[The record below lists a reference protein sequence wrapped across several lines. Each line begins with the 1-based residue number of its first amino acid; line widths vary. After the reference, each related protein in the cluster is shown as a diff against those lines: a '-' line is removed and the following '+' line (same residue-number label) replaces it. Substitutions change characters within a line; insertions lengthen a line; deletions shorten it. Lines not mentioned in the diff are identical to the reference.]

1 MPDSEKYDI
10 VKAAYNRL
18 HRISER
24 KESEP
29 VTIYD
34 IAKEAGVAASTVSR
48 VINNKPGLRP
58 ETRERVRRLLEK
70 YNFTPDAAA
79 RGLVMQATRMVG
91 ILIVDI
97 RVAHHT
103 DSAYVIEQALTR
115 RGYCCITMSTG
126 PTEEGKANYIR
137 ILEERRVEGVI
148 LMGSMFATEKV
159 KESIK
164 HHLAN
169 IPVVIVNGYLD
180 LPNVSGV
187 IVDENSGVERCVD
200 LLVSKGKR
208 KVAFVLDQES
218 PSNLLKQKGYIDG
231 MKQNG
236 VPEENL
242 LLYDAPESSVKG
254 GYDITVQIL
263 KEHPDIEGII
273 YSIDLVAVGG
283 VRAASDLGL
292 RIPDQIGLIGV
303 DNAVYGEI
311 CSPKLTTL
319 DNKTEEMSE
328 FAAEILWEGLKGKRQ
343 NRKMMLFSE
352 IIERETT

>member
-1 MPDSEKYDI
+1 M
-10 VKAAYNRL
+10 
-18 HRISER
+18 
-24 KESEP
+24 
-29 VTIYD
+29 TIYD

-48 VINNKPGLRP
+48 VINNKPGIRA
-58 ETRERVRRLLEK
+58 ETREKVQRLLEK

-126 PTEEGKANYIR
+126 PTDEGKADYIR

-187 IVDENSGVERCVD
+187 IVDENAGVERCVE
-200 LLVSKGKR
+200 LLASKGKR
-208 KVAFVLDQES
+208 KVAFVMDQDS
-218 PSNLLKQKGYIDG
+218 PSNRLKQKGYMDG
-231 MKQNG
+231 MKKNG
-236 VPEENL
+236 VSGEGL

-254 GYDITVQIL
+254 GYDITMQIL
-263 KEHPDIEGII
+263 KEHPDMEGII
-273 YSIDLVAVGG
+273 YSIDLIAAGG
-283 VRAASDLGL
+283 VRAVCDLGI
-292 RIPDQIGLIGV
+292 RIPEQIGLIGV
-303 DNAVYGEI
+303 DNTIYGEI
-311 CSPKLTTL
+311 SDPKLTTL

-328 FAAEILWEGLKGKRQ
+328 FAAEILWEGLKGRRQ
-343 NRKMMLFSE
+343 SRKMMLFSE
-352 IIERETT
+352 IVEREST

>member
-1 MPDSEKYDI
+1 M
-10 VKAAYNRL
+10 
-18 HRISER
+18 
-24 KESEP
+24 
-29 VTIYD
+29 TIYD

-48 VINNKPGLRP
+48 VINNKPGLRA
-58 ETRERVRRLLEK
+58 ETREKVQRLLEK

-126 PTEEGKANYIR
+126 PTDEGKADYIR

-187 IVDENSGVERCVD
+187 IVDENAGVERCVE
-200 LLVSKGKR
+200 LLASKGKR
-208 KVAFVLDQES
+208 KVAFVMDQDS
-218 PSNLLKQKGYIDG
+218 PSNRLKQKGYMDG
-231 MKQNG
+231 MKKNG
-236 VPEENL
+236 VSGEGL
-242 LLYDAPESSVKG
+242 FLYDAPESSVKG
-254 GYDITVQIL
+254 GYDITMQIL
-263 KEHPDIEGII
+263 KEYPDMEGII
-273 YSIDLVAVGG
+273 YSIDLIAAGG
-283 VRAASDLGL
+283 VRAVCDLGI
-292 RIPDQIGLIGV
+292 RIPEQIGLIGV
-303 DNAVYGEI
+303 DNTIYGEI
-311 CSPKLTTL
+311 SDPKLTTL

-328 FAAEILWEGLKGKRQ
+328 FAAEILWEGLKGRRQ
-343 NRKMMLFSE
+343 SRKMMLFSE
-352 IIERETT
+352 IVEREST

>member
-1 MPDSEKYDI
+1 M
-10 VKAAYNRL
+10 
-18 HRISER
+18 
-24 KESEP
+24 
-29 VTIYD
+29 TIYD

-48 VINNKPGLRP
+48 VINNKPGLRA
-58 ETRERVRRLLEK
+58 ETREKVQRLLEK

-126 PTEEGKANYIR
+126 PTDEGKVDYIR

-187 IVDENSGVERCVD
+187 IVDENAGVERCVE
-200 LLVSKGKR
+200 LLASKGKR
-208 KVAFVLDQES
+208 KVAFVMDQDS
-218 PSNLLKQKGYIDG
+218 PSNRLKQKGYMDG
-231 MKQNG
+231 MKKNG
-236 VPEENL
+236 VSGEEL

-254 GYDITVQIL
+254 GYDITMQIL
-263 KEHPDIEGII
+263 KEHPDMEGII
-273 YSIDLVAVGG
+273 YSIDLIAAGG
-283 VRAASDLGL
+283 VRAVCDLGI
-292 RIPDQIGLIGV
+292 RIPEQIGLIGV
-303 DNAVYGEI
+303 DNTIYGEI
-311 CSPKLTTL
+311 SDPKLTTL

-328 FAAEILWEGLKGKRQ
+328 FAAEILWEGLKGRRQ
-343 NRKMMLFSE
+343 SRKMMLFSE
-352 IIERETT
+352 IVEREST

>member
-1 MPDSEKYDI
+1 M
-10 VKAAYNRL
+10 
-18 HRISER
+18 
-24 KESEP
+24 
-29 VTIYD
+29 TIYD

-48 VINNKPGLRP
+48 VINNKPGLRA
-58 ETRERVRRLLEK
+58 ETREKVQRLLEK

-126 PTEEGKANYIR
+126 PTDEGKADYIR

-187 IVDENSGVERCVD
+187 IVDENAGVERCVE
-200 LLVSKGKR
+200 LLASKGKR
-208 KVAFVLDQES
+208 KVAFVMDQDS
-218 PSNLLKQKGYIDG
+218 PSNRLKQKGYMDG
-231 MKQNG
+231 MKKNG
-236 VPEENL
+236 VSGEEL

-254 GYDITVQIL
+254 GYDITMQIL
-263 KEHPDIEGII
+263 KEHPDMEGII
-273 YSIDLVAVGG
+273 YSIDLIAAGG
-283 VRAASDLGL
+283 VRAVCDLGI
-292 RIPDQIGLIGV
+292 RIPEQIGLIGV
-303 DNAVYGEI
+303 DNTIYGEI
-311 CSPKLTTL
+311 SDPKLTTL

-328 FAAEILWEGLKGKRQ
+328 FAAEILWEGLKGRRQ
-343 NRKMMLFSE
+343 SRKMMLFSE
-352 IIERETT
+352 IVEREST